1 MFQTNIAILRYVL
14 FAETL
19 ANVVEQKVIHG
30 EATAQEKN
38 KGFLKQQKALL
49 DNQKSMH

>member
-14 FAETL
+14 LETL
-19 ANVVEQKVIHG
+19 ANVAGTKVIHG
-30 EATAQEKN
+30 EATAQEKQ
-38 KGFLKQQKALL
+38 GFSKATKALL